1 MNLGKHRNFTFPAK
15 ENIRQL
21 LSENAYTLFF
31 VCLRLRIK
39 HLHSKYYHQSL
50 IDITAMYNFADFSK
64 AKWEIKK
71 NMNLKG
77 DSLSKY
83 RLSRRQYIPT

>member
-1 MNLGKHRNFTFPAK
+1 MEQHELEESIEILLFQPKKTLNL
-15 ENIRQL
+15 
-21 LSENAYTLFF
+21 SDNAYTLF
-31 VCLRLRIK
+31 VCLRLRNK

-71 NMNLKG
+71 
-77 DSLSKY
+77 
-83 RLSRRQYIPT
+83 T